1 MSFASIPSK
10 SLPAVRLRHAAN
22 TITPNNAMITA
33 AGTHQLAATQS
44 IQEPD
49 SAGAEAGFFGTTGA
63 GSGAGGDVL
72 STGGGTGVAVD
83 SGGVDVAAGG
93 VAAGGGA
100 LTVGAGL
107 VWADFGGAGAGVG
120 AVAVGGTPSLRCR
133 ALSSLFR
140 ISIKRCDSASC
151 PSNSLTRS
159 LSACDSALAA
169 VEELPVPAAAPPPAV
184 GGTRR
189 RCPPASGLPALRHA
203 LIWRRTSPVASVWFR
218 AAISSAPG
226 TRSTAPR
233 RRILMFP
240 PNASG
245 LARYTAI
252 MV

>member
-72 STGGGTGVAVD
+72 SAGGGTGVAVD

-100 LTVGAGL
+100 LTVGSGL
-107 VWADFGGAGAGVG
+107 FWAFFGGSGAGAGVG
-120 AVAVGGTPSLRCR
+120 AVAVGGTPSLRCS

-169 VEELPVPAAAPPPAV
+169 VEELPVPAAALPPAV
-184 GGTRR
+184 GVTRR
-189 RCPPASGLPALRHA
+189 R
-203 LIWRRTSPVASVWFR
+203 
-218 AAISSAPG
+218 
-226 TRSTAPR
+226 
-233 RRILMFP
+233 
-240 PNASG
+240 
-245 LARYTAI
+245 
-252 MV
+252 